1 MPEAHNE
8 RGGEGAHGR
17 KGRGAA
23 RFTGDVAAA
32 IAVIRRRPHRH
43 EQLAEE
49 ILVALHRQ
57 LVRSRDELELVRV
70 EELIGDVRA
79 EDVAGAARGDA
90 PPLDVVVRVGPH

>member
-1 MPEAHNE
+1 MTEAHNE
-8 RGGEGAHGR
+8 REE
-17 KGRGAA
+17 KGRTAGRGEA
-23 RFTGDVAAA
+23 RRRLTGDVAAA

-70 EELIGDVRA
+70 QELVGDVRA
-79 EDVAGAARGDA
+79 EDVASAARGDA
-90 PPLDVVVRVGPH
+90 PAL